1 MSPILTGVIASGI
14 SGHLTPPWEPEGAY
28 DALATITVPSGGV
41 ASITFAGIPTG
52 YKHLQLRVFAQT
64 NRGTYGTDNVSLR
77 INGDT
82 GSSYAYHYL
91 RGSGSAVASAGAASQ
106 TSVIELLSQGA
117 GTTTSGVFGAGIVDI
132 LDYSSTSK
140 YKTVKSLNG
149 SDLNAGYS
157 GSYGYVSLV
166 SGLWMNTAAV
176 TSLLFYPASGTA
188 FTQYSQFALYGVK

>member
-1 MSPILTGVIASGI
+1 MTQNNVGIYASQI
-14 SGHLTPPWEPEGAY
+14 SGHLYGGPYGAY
-28 DALATITVPSGGV
+28 DSLATVTVGSGGV
-41 ASITFAGIPTG
+41 ASVAFAGIPSG

-64 NRGTYGTDNVSLR
+64 NRGTYGTDNVSLQ

-91 RGSGSAVASAGAASQ
+91 RGSGSAVASAAATSQ

-117 GTTTSGVFGAGIVDI
+117 GTTTSGVFGTGIVDI

-140 YKTVKSLNG
+140 YKTVRSLNG

-157 GSYGYVSLV
+157 SSYGYVSLV

-176 TSLLFYPASGTA
+176 TSLLLYPVSGTA
-188 FTQYSQFALYGVK
+188 FTQYSSFALYGVK